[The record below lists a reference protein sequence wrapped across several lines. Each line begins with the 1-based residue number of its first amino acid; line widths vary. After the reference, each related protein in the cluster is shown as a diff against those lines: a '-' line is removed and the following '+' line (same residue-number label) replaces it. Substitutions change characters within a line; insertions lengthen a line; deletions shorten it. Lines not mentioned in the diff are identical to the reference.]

1 MDSEQATDHPLT
13 NELEAA
19 APSAQKKKLR
29 TRIWI
34 WSAALF
40 VLLSGGA
47 AAVYFYTVQFQQSEQ
62 QELTFWNATLKVNTA
77 KAYMEYIHR
86 YPDGTYLHDAQS
98 NIVRLKDQVLQV
110 WTNLKYGASE
120 EEVADFLH
128 KYGDTPYREQAA
140 QLLDSLAWAN
150 ASSQNVQDSYKRY
163 LERVSKGELVGVYK
177 SVAQEKYDYFA
188 QMQFVGGEEWER
200 VQQQV
205 AAFFRSLSKQSYKQL
220 KDLLAPSVT
229 QFYKLQN
236 VTPEAIINSV
246 RNDVSKRGIQSLEYL
261 PDLEQMKIEKD
272 VNNHYW
278 IVVDVEKNIVYKQKK
293 EKTFVATKYKIEMD
307 TDLKLVGIHE
317 AN

>member
-1 MDSEQATDHPLT
+1 
-13 NELEAA
+13 
-19 APSAQKKKLR
+19 
-29 TRIWI
+29 
-34 WSAALF
+34 
-40 VLLSGGA
+40 
-47 AAVYFYTVQFQQSEQ
+47 
-62 QELTFWNATLKVNTA
+62 
-77 KAYMEYIHR
+77 
-86 YPDGTYLHDAQS
+86 
-98 NIVRLKDQVLQV
+98 
-110 WTNLKYGASE
+110 
-120 EEVADFLH
+120 
-128 KYGDTPYREQAA
+128 
-140 QLLDSLAWAN
+140 
-150 ASSQNVQDSYKRY
+150 
-163 LERVSKGELVGVYK
+163 
-177 SVAQEKYDYFA
+177 
-188 QMQFVGGEEWER
+188 MQFVGGEEWER

-293 EKTFVATKYKIEMD
+293 EKTSVATKYKIEMD